1 MKDTILKLANNK
13 SYYIL
18 EELDYNNKK
27 YAFASECDL
36 GKETLNENE
45 FVIMEVKLINDELV
59 VDEIY
64 DDKVAEEVT
73 LLFKKKFQEQ

>member
-1 MKDTILKLANNK
+1 MGLVIAIIGFFIEQGDVLIKLFLKSDEIEK
-13 SYYIL
+13 KKL
-18 EELDYNNKK
+18 EK
-27 YAFASECDL
+27 
-36 GKETLNENE
+36 KETLNENE
-45 FVIMEVKLINDELV
+45 FVIMEVKVINDELV

>member
-1 MKDTILKLANNK
+1 MKDAILKLANNK

-27 YAFASECDL
+27 YAFASECNL
-36 GKETLNENE
+36 EKETLNEDE
-45 FVIMEVKLINDELV
+45 FVVMEVKLINDELV